1 MTTLFCYNG
10 LARLLYAFLAGLI
23 RIPFWL
29 YVGWCAAGLAA
40 MLVFFAALVAGPAL
54 LAKKY
59 GLGLLLLYVVPL
71 IWGMRGQPSPFAAF
85 MAWIGTLKAFR
96 LPPCVI
102 ENPGA
107 YQIKGKD
114 TRAILEALMPGDIL
128 LRGYNGYVDG
138 FFIRRLSGA
147 GGKVGN
153 FTHAALYVGKLEE
166 KERKLAAADLRVQN
180 EAGQWLG
187 APEEMKEKARRNLF
201 EPGAQM
207 VIHSMG
213 QGVHAE
219 DILTFCRCD
228 QLAILRLPEVIC
240 PDDGHQELFRLREG
254 TPEYAL
260 QRKLTETREE
270 IPRKEA
276 VRSAIVSAVG
286 KIGSAYDFECGSI
299 EDHRFT
305 CSELVYYCYR
315 GIHHYIGLLPRHHS
329 LFGVGWLLPR
339 ETVTPDDLYAISAP
353 PGTDESP
360 ENKLIVVWQSAGI
373 N

>member
-1 MTTLFCYNG
+1 MQSMASF
-10 LARLLYAFLAGLI
+10 LYALIAGLI
-23 RIPFWL
+23 RLPFLL
-29 YVGWCAAGLAA
+29 YVCWCAAGLLVL
-40 MLVFFAALVAGPAL
+40 LVFSGAL
-54 LAKKY
+54 LIGPVMLAIKNHSAWP
-59 GLGLLLLYVVPL
+59 LLLYAVPL
-71 IWGMRGQPSPFAAF
+71 IWGMRGRPSPFAAF

-114 TRAILEALMPGDIL
+114 ARAILEALMPGDIL

-138 FFIRRLSGA
+138 FFIRRLSGT
-147 GGKVGN
+147 GDKVGN

-166 KERKLAAADLRVQN
+166 KDRKLAAADLRVQN
-180 EAGQWLG
+180 EACQWLA
-187 APEEMKEKARRNLF
+187 APEEMKEEARRNFF
-201 EPGAQM
+201 ESGEQM

-228 QLAILRLPEVIC
+228 HLAILRLPEVIFA
-240 PDDGHQELFRLREG
+240 DDGLPELFRLREG

-260 QRKLTETREE
+260 HHKLTEAKEQ
-270 IPRKEA
+270 IPRQEA
-276 VRSAIVSAVG
+276 VRSAIISAIG

-305 CSELVYYCYR
+305 CAEFVYYCYR
-315 GIHHYIGLLPRHHS
+315 GIHHYIGLLPRQHS
-329 LFGVGWLLPR
+329 LFGVPWLLPR
-339 ETVTPDDLYAISAP
+339 ETITPDDFYEISAP
-353 PGTDESP
+353 AGTDESP
-360 ENKLIVVWQSAGI
+360 ANRLSVVWKSAGI